1 METYTPG
8 MGSAISVGQ
17 LPVEKTAYD
26 TKNRMMQ
33 MDMMGMKAKAMADAA
48 LKAKKAQE
56 DKDLL
61 TLKAGDADYFQE
73 IYNNQDIN
81 PSIKKL
87 LTLKQQG
94 MLTEA
99 NKLAVTG
106 DLESKA
112 KQYQVLAKE
121 TREAVANAMKGMENV
136 YDPGVLLDYVKQKQ
150 YQRFLAKDATGKLD
164 PKQYLQTDIQADV
177 DDAKKQ
183 LKTLQQSNINS
194 AFVKTANE
202 RKNKVQ
208 VAKDPSG
215 LYKTGSSAE
224 AQAYWQLNPKTGKIT
239 GFDFDGFYGDYTTPG
254 TPTQQLYVANRE
266 EKLKDPNFKKDYDDA
281 VAKLQTKYAS
291 DPAKLQSAMNKINA
305 EEFIFPYFGQ
315 GKRWEDF
322 FAKSEGTEAIRQ
334 YVAPT
339 REQMEKEDAEY
350 AGTPQV
356 EIITSPAHNNAQSGK
371 ETTVSAQMTR
381 EQAAN
386 LKPDIRT
393 AYTMDQYGRL
403 SPIGKDVQNISQGAD
418 QSYKIVARTSL
429 NPSGIIVYD
438 KSGKRVDVNQA
449 FPNLGKNFKNAYF
462 SRNGSFGTGG
472 ELNIRS
478 TEEFIKYANSKGYT
492 TKVKSRGGEEVAI
505 SGVKDLASVPGSFVT
520 SAYFKVDL
528 PTGQEK
534 PVGPAPKETRNIDP
548 KSGNMTTTQGATTI
562 NIGSPGLPASIYY
575 PAKAGSSIKTIAQRN
590 MGQEKVRKLIEDAE
604 KVQNNATLNSLGG
617 AMQPAQ
623 GGSNQVEEFEFE

>member
-1 METYTPG
+1 MELYTPG
-8 MGSAISVGQ
+8 MGSAQPVGQ
-17 LPVEKTAYD
+17 LPVEKAAYD

-33 MDMMGMKAKAMADAA
+33 MDMMGMRSKAMADAA

-56 DKDLL
+56 TKDLFSI
-61 TLKAGDADYFQE
+61 KPGDADYFQD
-73 IYNNQDIN
+73 IYNNQYIEPALN
-81 PSIKKL
+81 KL
-87 LTLKQQG
+87 LTLYKNG

-99 NKLAVTG
+99 NKFAVAG
-106 DLESKA
+106 DLDSKA
-112 KQYQVLAKE
+112 QEYNALAKE
-121 TREAVANAMKGMENV
+121 TKAAVLNAMTGMENV

-150 YQRFLAKDATGKLD
+150 YARFLAKDAAGNLAPQK
-164 PKQYLQTDIQADV
+164 YLQTDIQTDIEE
-177 DDAKKQ
+177 AKKQ
-183 LKTLQQSNINS
+183 LKTLQQANINN

-208 VAKDPSG
+208 VARDPTG
-215 LYKTGSSAE
+215 LYKKGSSAE
-224 AQAYWQLNPKTGKIT
+224 AQAYWQLNPQTGRIT
-239 GFDFDGFYGDYTTPG
+239 GFDFDGFYGDYTAPG
-254 TPTQQLYVANRE
+254 TPTQQLYAANKE
-266 EKLKDPNFKKDYDDA
+266 EKLKDPNFKKNYQEA
-281 VAKLQTKYAS
+281 VDKLITKYAGDS
-291 DPAKLQSAMNKINA
+291 AKFQSAMHKLDA

-322 FAKSEGTEAIRQ
+322 FAKSENTEQIRQ

-350 AGTPQV
+350 AGAPQV

-393 AYTMDQYGRL
+393 AYTMDKFGRL
-403 SPIGKDVQNISQGAD
+403 NPIGKDVQNISQGAD

-429 NPSGIIVYD
+429 NPDGIIVYD
-438 KSGKRVDVNQA
+438 KNGKRVDVNQA
-449 FPNLGKNFKNAYF
+449 FANLGKSFKNAYF
-462 SRNGSFGTGG
+462 SRNGSFGPGG

-505 SGVKDLASVPGSFVT
+505 NGVKDLASVPGSFQT

-528 PTGQEK
+528 PTGQER
-534 PVGPAPKETRNIDP
+534 PVGPAPKQTYTIGKDKVET
-548 KSGNMTTTQGATTI
+548 NMGATTI

-575 PAKAGSSIKTIAQRN
+575 PATAGSSIKTIAQRN
-590 MGQEKVRKLIEDAE
+590 MGQEKVRKLIEQAQ
-604 KVQNNATLNSLGG
+604 KVQNTATLNSLGG

>member
-1 METYTPG
+1 MELYTPG
-8 MGSAISVGQ
+8 MGSAQPVGQ
-17 LPVEKTAYD
+17 LPVEKAAYD

-33 MDMMGMKAKAMADAA
+33 MDMMGMRAKAMADAA
-48 LKAKKAQE
+48 LKAKKTQE
-56 DKDLL
+56 EKDFL
-61 TLKAGDADYFQE
+61 TLKPGDADYFQE
-73 IYNNQDIN
+73 IYNNQYIN
-81 PSIKKL
+81 PAIKKL

-94 MLTEA
+94 MLTEPT
-99 NKLAVTG
+99 KLAVAG

-112 KQYQVLAKE
+112 KEYKVLADE
-121 TREAVANAMKGMENV
+121 TKAAVTNAMKGMENV

-150 YQRFLAKDATGKLD
+150 YERFLAKDATGKLE

-177 DDAKKQ
+177 DEAKKQ
-183 LKTLQQSNINS
+183 LKTLQQANINN

-202 RKNKVQ
+202 RKNKIQ
-208 VAKDPSG
+208 VARDPTG
-215 LYKTGSSAE
+215 LYKKGSSAE
-224 AQAYWQLNPKTGKIT
+224 AQAYWQLNPQTGRIT

-254 TPTQQLYVANRE
+254 TPTQQLYAANKV
-266 EKLKDPNFKKDYDDA
+266 EKLKDPNFKKGYDDA
-281 VAKLQTKYAS
+281 VGKLQTKYAS
-291 DPAKLQSAMNKINA
+291 DPAKLESAMKKLDA

-322 FAKSEGTEAIRQ
+322 FAKSEGTEQIRQ

-350 AGTPQV
+350 AGAPQV

-393 AYTMDQYGRL
+393 AYTMDKYGRL
-403 SPIGKDVQNISQGAD
+403 TPIGKDVQNISQGAD
-418 QSYKIVARTSL
+418 QSYKIVVRTSL
-429 NPSGIIVYD
+429 NPAGIIVYD

-449 FPNLGKNFKNAYF
+449 FSNLNKGFKNAYF
-462 SRNGSFGTGG
+462 SRNGAFGTGG

-492 TKVKSRGGEEVAI
+492 TKVKSRSGEEVAI

-534 PVGPAPKETRNIDP
+534 PVGPAPKQ
-548 KSGNMTTTQGATTI
+548 TTTINQKGEIQTAQGATTI

-575 PAKAGSSIKTIAQRN
+575 PAKVGSSIKTIAQRN

-604 KVQNNATLNSLGG
+604 KIQNNATLNSLGG
-617 AMQPAQ
+617 AIQPAQ
-623 GGSNQVEEFEFE
+623 GGSNEVEEFEFE